1 LRQQQG
7 QGLHLYAYLFA
18 GEEMSKERKE
28 IQSMAYAYIDGLFD
42 GKKKRP
48 WVGLTDAEYEQIHLQ
63 MNPMY
68 FYKDFARAVEAKLR
82 EKNQ

>member
-1 LRQQQG
+1 
-7 QGLHLYAYLFA
+7 
-18 GEEMSKERKE
+18 
-28 IQSMAYAYIDGLFD
+28 MAYAYIDGLFD

>member
-1 LRQQQG
+1 MGSNTFLKK
-7 QGLHLYAYLFA
+7 
-18 GEEMSKERKE
+18 MNKEQKE
-28 IQSMAYAYIDGLFD
+28 ILSMARAYIDGLFD